1 MMAETDSRELGADG
15 ELSPRT
21 RLALFH
27 GSSTSVA
34 DALQLD
40 LSQMDPAGLRARG
53 VTADNLRSTGMKT
66 ALLEKIGVRTAEDLK
81 DMGLDA
87 LDLSDVGFCSQC
99 VARHG
104 AHEVRAVFLVN
115 ASDAVALAGTQ
126 AQQMLAITPSHLL
139 EAAAGDAKAAKTV
152 LQQLGAHSLRHVSL
166 ETLMNTGI
174 QLPALTECGYGFAF
188 VMKEYTPSPTQA
200 SLLGMQPVLK

>member
-1 MMAETDSRELGADG
+1 MMTEVSPSELESER

-27 GSSTSVA
+27 GSSTSVS
-34 DALQLD
+34 DALQMD
-40 LSQMDPAGLRARG
+40 LSNMTTADLRARG
-53 VTADNLRSTGMKT
+53 VTADNLRSTSMKAT
-66 ALLEKIGVRTAEDLK
+66 LLQKIGIKTAEDLK
-81 DMGLDA
+81 DTGLDA
-87 LDLSDVGFCSQC
+87 LDLNDVSFCSQC

-104 AHEVRAVFLVN
+104 AHEVRQVFLVT

-126 AQQMLAITPSHLL
+126 ASQMLAITPSHLL

-152 LQQLGAHSLRHVSL
+152 LQQLGSHALKHVSL

-188 VMKEYTPSPTQA
+188 LMKEYSPTPIQA
-200 SLLGMQPVLK
+200 ALLGMQTVLK